1 MKDHLILPRRDV
13 LKMGGAG
20 LLGTFIAAATIEG
33 AGATQVASIKNIK
46 SNLQKLRIG
55 EFNPNYASAL
65 GYRMAQA
72 LGYFKEHGI
81 DDIQVTLSD
90 QYIAGLLGGSLDVT
104 RTDTDAIMS
113 AAARSGRPFKMISCY
128 RDKEWWIMGVRKGI
142 NTPAD
147 LKGKKITGG
156 PIDGHNTWVQRQIV
170 KAMGLDPDKDVQ
182 FVPTSGGSDK
192 RLLALINGTVD
203 AASLF
208 PRHEA
213 GLEAA
218 GGKFIYHKAQAA
230 PQEGYGALG
239 DWLEKNEDAA
249 YAFILGDI
257 QARQW
262 VFKPG
267 NKEKTFETMEKLGYK
282 ITPAFK
288 KSYKESLA
296 QMSPDGGFENGAA
309 MTRFL
314 APEVAT
320 GKIPKGFDWHKVVD
334 MKYVWAAQKALGLP
348 QRPAKL

>member
-1 MKDHLILPRRDV
+1 MTKHLHLPRRDV
-13 LKMGGAG
+13 LMMGGAG
-20 LLGTFIAAATIEG
+20 LLGTFIAAATRDV
-33 AGATQVASIKNIK
+33 AGAQTPNMKNIK
-46 SNLQKLRIG
+46 ANLHELRIG

-72 LGYFKEHGI
+72 LGYLKEVGI
-81 DDIQVTLSD
+81 DDIKVTLSD

-104 RTDTDAIMS
+104 RTDTDAIMN
-113 AAARSGRPFKMISCY
+113 AAARSGKPFKMISCY

-142 NTPAD
+142 NTAAD

-170 KAMGLDPDKDVQ
+170 KKLGLDPNKDVT

-213 GLEAA
+213 GLKAA
-218 GGKFIYHKAQAA
+218 GGKFLYHKPQAA

-239 DWLEKNEDAA
+239 DWLAKNEDTA
-249 YAFILGDI
+249 YAFILADI
-257 QARQW
+257 KARQW
-262 VFKPG
+262 VEKPE
-267 NKEKTFETMEKLGYK
+267 NKEKTFQTMEKLGYK

-288 KSYKESLA
+288 ANYKESLA
-296 QMSPDGGFENGAA
+296 QMSPDGGFDSAA
-309 MTRFL
+309 SMDAFL
-314 APEVAT
+314 APEKAT
-320 GKIPKGFDWHKVVD
+320 GKVPKDFDWHKVVD

>member
-1 MKDHLILPRRDV
+1 MKEKIVLPRRDV
-13 LKMGGAG
+13 LLMGGAG
-20 LLGTFIAAATIEG
+20 LLGTFIAAATTKE
-33 AGATQVASIKNIK
+33 AGAQMASIKNIK
-46 SNLQKLRIG
+46 ANLHELRIG

-81 DDIQVTLSD
+81 DDIKVTLSD
-90 QYIAGLLGGSLDVT
+90 QYIAGLIGGSLDVS
-104 RTDTDAIMS
+104 RTDTDAIMN
-113 AAARSGRPFKMISCY
+113 AAARSGKPFKMISCY

-142 NTPAD
+142 NTAAD

-170 KAMGLDPDKDVQ
+170 KKLGLDPDKDVQ

-192 RLLALINGTVD
+192 RLLAVINGTVD

-208 PRHEA
+208 PRHEK
-213 GLEAA
+213 GLKDA
-218 GGKFIYHKAQAA
+218 GGKFLYHKPQAA

-239 DWLEKNEDAA
+239 DWLAKNEDTA
-249 YAFILGDI
+249 YAFVLADI
-257 QARQW
+257 KARQW
-262 VFKPG
+262 VIKPE
-267 NKEKTFETMEKLGYK
+267 NKEKVFSTMEKLGYK

-288 KSYKESLA
+288 AGFGESLA
-296 QMSPDGGFENGAA
+296 QMSPDGGFDSAA
-309 MTRFL
+309 SMDAFL
-314 APEVAT
+314 APEKAT
-320 GKIPKGFDWHKVVD
+320 GNVPKDFDWHKVVD

>member
-1 MKDHLILPRRDV
+1 MTKHLHLPRRDV
-13 LKMGGAG
+13 LMMGGAG
-20 LLGTFIAAATIEG
+20 LLGTFIAAATRDV
-33 AGATQVASIKNIK
+33 AGAQTPNMKNVK
-46 SNLQKLRIG
+46 ANLHELRIG

-72 LGYFKEHGI
+72 LGYLKEVGI
-81 DDIQVTLSD
+81 DDIKVTLSD

-104 RTDTDAIMS
+104 RTDTDAIMN
-113 AAARSGRPFKMISCY
+113 AAARSGKPFKMISCY

-142 NTPAD
+142 NKPED

-170 KAMGLDPDKDVQ
+170 KKLGLDPNKDVQ

-213 GLEAA
+213 GLKAA
-218 GGKFIYHKAQAA
+218 GGHFMYHDPQAA

-239 DWLEKNEDAA
+239 DWLSKNEDTA
-249 YAFILGDI
+249 YAFILADI
-257 QARQW
+257 KARQW
-262 VFKPG
+262 VKKPE
-267 NKEKTFETMEKLGYK
+267 NNEKTFATMEKLGYK

-288 KSYKESLA
+288 KGYAESLA
-296 QMSPDGGFENGAA
+296 QMSPDGGFENATSMDA
-309 MTRFL
+309 FL
-314 APEVAT
+314 APERET
-320 GKIPKGFDWHKVVD
+320 GKVPKDFDWRKVVD
-334 MKYVWAAQKALGLP
+334 MKYVWAAQKSLGLP

>member
-1 MKDHLILPRRDV
+1 MTKHFILPRRDV

-20 LLGTFIAAATIEG
+20 LLGTFIAAATLKD
-33 AGATQVASIKNIK
+33 AGATQMASIKNIK
-46 SNLQKLRIG
+46 ANLHSLRIG

-90 QYIAGLLGGSLDVT
+90 QYIAGLIGGSLDVT
-104 RTDTDAIMS
+104 RTDTDAIMA
-113 AAARSGRPFKMISCY
+113 AAARSGKPFKMISCY

-156 PIDGHNTWVQRQIV
+156 PIDGHNTWVMRQVV
-170 KAMGLDPDKDVQ
+170 KKLGLDPNKDVE

-203 AASLF
+203 AASVF

-213 GLEAA
+213 GLKAA
-218 GGKFIYHKAQAA
+218 GGKFIYHKAHAA

-239 DWLEKNEDAA
+239 EWLGKNEDTA
-249 YAFILGDI
+249 YAFILADI
-257 QARQW
+257 KARQW
-262 VFKPG
+262 VFKPE

-282 ITPAFK
+282 ITKAFK
-288 KSYKESLA
+288 ASYKESLA
-296 QMSPDGGFENGAA
+296 QMSPDGGFENAA
-309 MTRFL
+309 SMDEFL
-314 APEVAT
+314 SPEVET
-320 GKIPKGFDWHKVVD
+320 GKIPKNFDWHKVVD
-334 MKYVWAAQKALGLP
+334 MKYVWAAQKELGLP

>member
-13 LKMGGAG
+13 LMMGGAG
-20 LLGTFIAAATIEG
+20 LLGTFIAAATVKG
-33 AGATQVASIKNIK
+33 AGASQMASIKNIK
-46 SNLQKLRIG
+46 ANLHSLRIG

-81 DDIQVTLSD
+81 DDIHVTLSD
-90 QYIAGLLGGSLDVT
+90 QYIAGLVGGSLDVT
-104 RTDTDAIMS
+104 RTDTDAIMN
-113 AAARSGRPFKMISCY
+113 AAARSGKPFKMISCY

-142 NTPAD
+142 NKPED

-170 KAMGLDPDKDVQ
+170 KKLGLDPNKDVE

-208 PRHEA
+208 PRHEK
-213 GLEAA
+213 GLKDA
-218 GGKFIYHKAQAA
+218 GGHFMYHNPQAA

-239 DWLEKNEDAA
+239 EWLEKNEDTA
-249 YAFILGDI
+249 YAFILADI

-262 VFKPG
+262 VYKPE

-288 KSYKESLA
+288 AGYKESLA
-296 QMSPDGGFENGAA
+296 QMSPDGGFEDAA
-309 MTRFL
+309 SMDAFL
-314 APEVAT
+314 APERET
-320 GKIPKGFDWHKVVD
+320 GKVPKDFDWRKVVD

>member
-1 MKDHLILPRRDV
+1 MTKHLHLPRRDV
-13 LKMGGAG
+13 LMMGGAG
-20 LLGTFIAAATIEG
+20 LLGTFIAAATRNV
-33 AGATQVASIKNIK
+33 AGAQTPNMKNIK
-46 SNLQKLRIG
+46 ANLHSLRIG

-72 LGYFKEHGI
+72 LGYLKDVGI
-81 DDIQVTLSD
+81 DDIKVTLSD
-90 QYIAGLLGGSLDVT
+90 QYMAGLIGGSLDIT
-104 RTDTDAIMS
+104 RVDTDAIMN
-113 AAARSGRPFKMISCY
+113 AAARSGKSFKYISCY
-128 RDKEWWIMGVRKGI
+128 RDREWWIMGVRKGI

-170 KAMGLDPDKDVQ
+170 KAMGLNPDKDVT

-213 GLEAA
+213 ALKAA
-218 GGKFIYHKAQAA
+218 GGKFIYHKAHNA

-239 DWLEKNEDAA
+239 SWLEKNEDTA
-249 YAFILGDI
+249 YAYVLADI
-257 QARQW
+257 KARQW
-262 VFKPG
+262 VYKPE
-267 NKEKTFETMEKLGYK
+267 NKEKTFETMEKFGYK
-282 ITPAFK
+282 ITKAFK
-288 KSYKESLA
+288 ASWEESLK
-296 QMSPDGGFENGAA
+296 QMSPDGGFADAA
-309 MTRFL
+309 SMTEFL
-314 APEVAT
+314 SPEVAT
-320 GKIPKGFDWHKVVD
+320 GKIPKNFDWHKVVD

>member
-1 MKDHLILPRRDV
+1 MTKHFNLPRREV
-13 LKMGGAG
+13 LMMGGAG
-20 LLGTFIAAATIEG
+20 LLGTFIAAATRNV
-33 AGATQVASIKNIK
+33 AGAQTPSMKNIK
-46 SNLQKLRIG
+46 ANLHELRIG

-72 LGYFKEHGI
+72 LGYLKEVGI
-81 DDIQVTLSD
+81 DDIKVTLSD
-90 QYIAGLLGGSLDVT
+90 QYIAGLIGGSLDVT
-104 RTDTDAIMS
+104 RTDTDAIMN
-113 AAARSGRPFKMISCY
+113 AAARSGKPFKFISCY

-142 NTPAD
+142 NKPED

-156 PIDGHNTWVQRQIV
+156 PIDGHNTWVMREVV
-170 KAMGLDPDKDVQ
+170 KQLGLDPDKDVQ

-208 PRHEA
+208 PRHEK
-213 GLEAA
+213 GLQDA

-239 DWLEKNEDAA
+239 DWLGKNEDTA
-249 YAFILGDI
+249 YAFIRADI
-257 QARQW
+257 KARQW
-262 VFKPG
+262 VYKPE
-267 NKEKTFETMEKLGYK
+267 NKEKTFETMEKFGYK

-288 KSYKESLA
+288 ASFKESLS
-296 QMSPDGGFENGAA
+296 QMSPDGGFENAEA

-320 GKIPKGFDWHKVVD
+320 GKVPKDFDWHKVVD
-334 MKYVWAAQKALGLP
+334 MKYVWAAQKELGLP

>member
-1 MKDHLILPRRDV
+1 MTKHLVLPRRDV
-13 LKMGGAG
+13 LMMGGAG
-20 LLGTFIAAATIEG
+20 LLGTFIAAATRDV
-33 AGATQVASIKNIK
+33 AGAQTPDMKNIK
-46 SNLQKLRIG
+46 ANLHELRIG

-72 LGYFKEHGI
+72 LGYLKEVGI

-90 QYIAGLLGGSLDVT
+90 QYIAGLIGGSLDVT
-104 RTDTDAIMS
+104 RTDTDAIMN
-113 AAARSGRPFKMISCY
+113 AAARSGKPFKMISCY

-142 NTPAD
+142 NKPED

-156 PIDGHNTWVQRQIV
+156 PIDGHNTWVMREVV
-170 KAMGLDPDKDVQ
+170 KELGLDPNKDVQ

-213 GLEAA
+213 GLKDA

-239 DWLEKNEDAA
+239 EWLSKNEDTA
-249 YAFILGDI
+249 YAFILADI
-257 QARQW
+257 KARQW
-262 VFKPG
+262 VEKPE

-288 KSYKESLA
+288 ASWKESLS
-296 QMSPDGGFENGAA
+296 QMSPDGGFENAEA

-314 APEVAT
+314 SPEVAT
-320 GKIPKGFDWHKVVD
+320 GKVPKDFDWHKVVD
-334 MKYVWAAQKALGLP
+334 LKYVWAAQKALGLP

>member
-1 MKDHLILPRRDV
+1 MKDKLILPRRDV
-13 LKMGGAG
+13 LMMGGAG
-20 LLGTFIAAATIEG
+20 LLGTFIAAATVKE
-33 AGATQVASIKNIK
+33 AGAKQMASIKNIQA
-46 SNLQKLRIG
+46 NLHKLRIG

-81 DDIQVTLSD
+81 DDIHVTLSD
-90 QYIAGLLGGSLDVT
+90 QYIAGLIGGSLDVT
-104 RTDTDAIMS
+104 RTDTDAIMN
-113 AAARSGRPFKMISCY
+113 AAARSGKPFKMISCY

-142 NTPAD
+142 NTAAD

-156 PIDGHNTWVQRQIV
+156 PIDGHNTWVQQQIV
-170 KAMGLDPDKDVQ
+170 KQLGLKLSDVE

-213 GLEAA
+213 GLKAA
-218 GGKFIYHKAQAA
+218 GGKFIYHKAHDA

-239 DWLEKNEDAA
+239 DWLDKNEDTA
-249 YAFILGDI
+249 YAFTLADI
-257 QARQW
+257 KARQW
-262 VFKPG
+262 VIKPE
-267 NKEKTFETMEKLGYK
+267 NKEKTFEIMEKFGYK

-296 QMSPDGGFENGAA
+296 QMSPDGGFANAAA
-309 MTRFL
+309 MTEFL
-314 APEVAT
+314 APEKAT
-320 GKIPKGFDWHKVVD
+320 GKVPKDFDWHKVVD

-348 QRPAKL
+348 QRPASL

>member
-1 MKDHLILPRRDV
+1 MTKHIILPRRDV
-13 LKMGGAG
+13 LMMGGAG
-20 LLGTFIAAATIEG
+20 LLGTFIAAATRNV
-33 AGATQVASIKNIK
+33 AGAQTPNMKNIK
-46 SNLQKLRIG
+46 ANLHNLRIG

-72 LGYFKEHGI
+72 LGYFKEVGI
-81 DDIQVTLSD
+81 DDIEVTLSD
-90 QYIAGLLGGSLDVT
+90 QYIAGLIGGSLDVT
-104 RTDTDAIMS
+104 RTDTDAIMN
-113 AAARSGRPFKMISCY
+113 AAARSGKPFKMISCY

-142 NTPAD
+142 NTAAD

-170 KAMGLDPDKDVQ
+170 KKLGLDPNKDVQ

-213 GLEAA
+213 GIKAA
-218 GGKFIYHKAQAA
+218 GGKFIYHSPQAA

-239 DWLEKNEDAA
+239 DWLSKNEDTA
-249 YAFILGDI
+249 YAFILADI
-257 QARQW
+257 KARQW
-262 VFKPG
+262 VEKPE

-288 KSYKESLA
+288 AGYAESLA
-296 QMSPDGGFENGAA
+296 QMSPDGGFEDAA
-309 MTRFL
+309 SMDAFL
-314 APEVAT
+314 APEKET
-320 GKIPKGFDWHKVVD
+320 GKVPKNFDWRKVVD
-334 MKYVWAAQKALGLP
+334 MKYVWAAQKTLGLP